1 MVIAQSKIRSCLY
14 RFGPQVSCCEADIL
28 GSSGVILPGVG
39 AFGRLWKASDPFN
52 WIKQYI
58 VLWVPAKAHGNC
70 LGMHLLASSSNE
82 FGEHHGLGVIP
93 GRVVRL
99 ANNAVSK
106 VPNVGGF
113 NQNSRSKARGKKN
126 KSHFTTR
133 ILMNFSRQ
141 TETVFA
147 LLLLM
152 VDAK

>member
-1 MVIAQSKIRSCLY
+1 M
-14 RFGPQVSCCEADIL
+14 
-28 GSSGVILPGVG
+28 ILPGVG
-39 AFGRLWKASDPFN
+39 AFGAYGKHRPFD

-58 VLWVPAKAHGNC
+58 VLWVPAKLMGIC

-106 VPNVGGF
+106 VPTWVVS
-113 NQNSRSKARGKKN
+113 NQNSRSKAREEKIQAT
-126 KSHFTTR
+126 FTTR

-141 TETVFA
+141 TGTVFGYYCSWWTRNSSRCSQ
-147 LLLLM
+147 
-152 VDAK
+152 

>member
-1 MVIAQSKIRSCLY
+1 MQ
-14 RFGPQVSCCEADIL
+14 
-28 GSSGVILPGVG
+28 
-39 AFGRLWKASDPFN
+39 LWKASDPFN

-58 VLWVPAKAHGNC
+58 VLWVPAKAHGIC

-93 GRVVRL
+93 GRVVGL

-106 VPNVGGF
+106 VPNVGWF
-113 NQNSRSKARGKKN
+113 PTRIRDKKLEEKKN
-126 KSHFTTR
+126 TSHFTTR